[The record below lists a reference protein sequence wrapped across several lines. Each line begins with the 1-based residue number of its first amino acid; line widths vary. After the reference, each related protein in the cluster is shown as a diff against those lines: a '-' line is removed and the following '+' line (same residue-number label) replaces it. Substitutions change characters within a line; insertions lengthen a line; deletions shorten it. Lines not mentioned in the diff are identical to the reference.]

1 MVEMP
6 TENEPVKVVCGDAL
20 EVLRTLPDG
29 CVDAVI
35 TDPPYN
41 VGLEY
46 DGDETGDAR
55 PGYAEWCA
63 EWFAELKR
71 ACRGPILISCGVANL
86 GVWHAI
92 EPPRWVMCWW
102 KPASSG
108 RCVVGFNNWE
118 PILVYGRPPRNV
130 CDVIRTTDQAAL
142 PVEHKRQAIAHPCPK
157 PVEWAR
163 ELIRRTTADLILDP
177 FAGSGTTGIAA
188 ALEGR
193 RAVLIE
199 KEPLYVN
206 ITGRR
211 VAKVMAKSGLF
222 AGVPA

>member
-130 CDVIRTTDQAAL
+130 CDVIRTTEQAAL